1 MLVILII
8 LVVALLVA
16 LILLLSRFGVKQSR
30 ETGESSSVYA
40 YLQAFDV
47 QDIDLRRAPTGGWHG
62 TYRNDLAAGVNRHPP
77 TRSGTLGDENN
88 HVDDDN
94 TTNTSGGVDDA
105 WAKTRLAQ
113 LGSSPKV
120 LASLFADAGTGSNY
134 HGISIED
141 HDSNHGPSLSENT
154 TSFGEKAVIHLV

>member
-30 ETGESSSVYA
+30 ETDGNNSVYA
-40 YLQAFDV
+40 YLQEFSV

-62 TYRNDLAAGVNRHPP
+62 TYLNALASGVNR
-77 TRSGTLGDENN
+77 TDGTTIKKKRSKFWIESGTISDEDDDEYEDA
-88 HVDDDN
+88 DDDN

-141 HDSNHGPSLSENT
+141 HDSNHGPS
-154 TSFGEKAVIHLV
+154 